1 MASPDGPQPTRVGFI
16 GLGAMGFGMAC
27 NLLKKPSYRVQGHD
41 VYAPSAERFVAQG
54 GSAAESPREVAKT
67 SDILVCMAVNAQQI
81 DDILF
86 NHQKGALQSEFLF
99 WMVLVISCHQRAIPR
114 SCQDAKLQP
123 P

>member
-1 MASPDGPQPTRVGFI
+1 MAATDAEATRVGFI

-41 VYAPSAERFVAQG
+41 VYPPSAEKFVAQG
-54 GSAAESPREVAKT
+54 GSSGESPKEVAKT

-86 NHQKGALQSEFLF
+86 NDQTGALQSELAAC
-99 WMVLVISCHQRAIPR
+99 ISAMSIQ
-114 SCQDAKLQP
+114 LT
-123 P
+123 